1 MSKSEIIQQLSNLS
15 PQERLEIR
23 AKLNELDELGE
34 LGDEWDDDSEL
45 TGDEKVLVE
54 QRLADMETN
63 PDASIPW
70 PEAEARL
77 KSRFGE

>member
-23 AKLNELDELGE
+23 AKLNELDELG
-34 LGDEWDDDSEL
+34 DEWDDDSEL

-54 QRLADMETN
+54 QRIADMETN

>member
-23 AKLNELDELGE
+23 AKLNELDE